1 MSAEPVIL
9 IIDDD
14 PVLGRSLVRLAER
27 TFPQHL
33 CLWARDGIAG
43 VNLAREHAAH
53 LRLIV
58 LDIAMPRMDGNLAA
72 VQIRALAPQAAV
84 LPFSAHAESWPM
96 LRELGCA
103 PPVQKHPDMVL
114 ALARLMREAYADSP
128 APLPELPWVQALRQ
142 SGTLLL
148 SEADH
153 QDAEIEQAPEV
164 AAARALMWLE
174 KYCGRFPTPAREVL
188 QARKLLRDSVGT
200 SKQGRFPSANG

>member
-1 MSAEPVIL
+1 MNTEPVIL

-14 PVLGRSLVRLAER
+14 AMLGRSLMRLAER
-27 TFPQHL
+27 TFPEHL

-43 VNLAREHAAH
+43 VDLAREHAAH

-72 VQIRALAPQAAV
+72 AQIRALAPQAAV
-84 LPFSAHAESWPM
+84 LPFSAHAESWSM

-103 PPVQKHPDMVL
+103 PPVQKHPDMVV
-114 ALARLMREAYADSP
+114 ALARLMREAYAEPP
-128 APLPELPWVQALRQ
+128 APLPELPWVRALRQ
-142 SGTLLL
+142 SGALLV
-148 SEADH
+148 EASR
-153 QDAEIEQAPEV
+153 QDAEVGQAPEV

-200 SKQGRFPSANG
+200 SKQGKFPGANG

>member
-14 PVLGRSLVRLAER
+14 AVLGRSLVRLADR

-43 VNLAREHAAH
+43 VILAREHATR
-53 LRLIV
+53 LRLVV
-58 LDIAMPRMDGNLAA
+58 LDIAMPRMDGNIAA
-72 VQIRALAPQAAV
+72 AQIRALAPQAAV

-103 PPVQKHPDMVL
+103 RPVEKHPDMVV
-114 ALARLMREAYADSP
+114 ALARLMREAYVEPP
-128 APLPELPWVQALRQ
+128 APPPELPWVRALCQ
-142 SGTLLL
+142 SGALMLA
-148 SEADH
+148 EA
-153 QDAEIEQAPEV
+153 EREGVEVGQAPEA

-174 KYCGRFPTPAREVL
+174 KYCARFATPAREVL
-188 QARKLLRDSVGT
+188 QARKVLREVAGT
-200 SKQGRFPSANG
+200 TGSAVVQ

>member
-14 PVLGRSLVRLAER
+14 AVLGRSLVRLAER

-33 CLWARDGIAG
+33 CLWAGDGIAG
-43 VNLAREHAAH
+43 VILAREHAAR
-53 LRLIV
+53 LRLVV

-103 PPVQKHPDMVL
+103 PPIQKHPDMVV
-114 ALARLMREAYADSP
+114 ALARLMREAYSDPP
-128 APLPELPWVQALRQ
+128 APLPDLPWVRALCQ
-142 SGTLLL
+142 SGALLVEECGQGAAPGQP
-148 SEADH
+148 SEA
-153 QDAEIEQAPEV
+153 

-174 KYCGRFPTPAREVL
+174 KYCGRFATPAREVL
-188 QARKLLRDSVGT
+188 QARKLLRDMIGPTNTASHSSRG
-200 SKQGRFPSANG
+200 